1 MASNRETVAEASR
14 ILCTDLWNSFIS
26 IEGDFRTSN
35 IFSKSAPHEILYRL
49 SETMQKSRSAV
60 RLALIAC
67 FILFFCGL
75 APSQQKPAGNANQN
89 SKSTTAKKKRRG
101 ILGLV
106 PTYDITST
114 KNTAP
119 LTASQKFHLAWKD
132 SVNPFEVAEAAVKAE
147 YYRGTNPRK
156 KIGHGG
162 TGYLKQWGASYLDEV
177 SGNMFHTFLYPTL
190 LHQDPRYYRKGA
202 GSIARRVAYSFS
214 RVFVTRNDGGRKEF
228 NASMV
233 LGSATSTVI
242 SSAYYPSRA
251 RGVGITLGNIGWSL
265 VGDGASN
272 VFKEFWPDI
281 VHRFSKAP

>member
-1 MASNRETVAEASR
+1 M
-14 ILCTDLWNSFIS
+14 
-26 IEGDFRTSN
+26 
-35 IFSKSAPHEILYRL
+35 RL
-49 SETMQKSRSAV
+49 AA
-60 RLALIAC
+60 RLALIAA
-67 FILFFCGL
+67 FIFCGL
-75 APSQQKPAGNANQN
+75 AASQQKPATSANQ
-89 SKSTTAKKKRRG
+89 SSTRKTAKKKGKG

-106 PTYDITST
+106 PTYDVTST

-119 LTASQKFHLAWKD
+119 LTGRQKFDLAWRD
-132 SVNPFEVAEAAVKAE
+132 SANPFEVAEAAVKAE

-177 SGNMFHTFLYPTL
+177 SGNMFHTFLYPAL
-190 LHQDPRYYRKGA
+190 LHQDPRYYRKGE
-202 GSIARRVAYSFS
+202 GSIASRVTYSFS
-214 RVFVTRNDGGRKEF
+214 RVFVTRSDAGRKQF

-242 SSAYYPSRA
+242 SSAYYPARA
-251 RGVGITLGNIGWSL
+251 RGVGITLGNVGWSL

-281 VHRFSKAP
+281 VRHFSKSR